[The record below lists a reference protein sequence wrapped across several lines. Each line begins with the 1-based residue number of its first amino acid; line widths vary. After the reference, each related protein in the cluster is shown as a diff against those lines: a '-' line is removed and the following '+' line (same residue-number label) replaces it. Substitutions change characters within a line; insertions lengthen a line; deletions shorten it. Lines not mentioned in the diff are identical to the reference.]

1 MRRPT
6 RIFALMAPADRYQ
19 TILLFGAPGVG
30 KGTQGKLLGKIPGMY
45 HLATGEIFRSLNRES
60 GLGRKFYEYS
70 SRGEL
75 VPDDLTIQLWLEHTQ
90 GLIASRAYSPS
101 TDLLVLDGMPRT
113 SAQAEALDDY
123 IDVLKIVHLT
133 TPNVDEMVLRMKR
146 RALREN
152 RPDDADESVIRR
164 RFEVYMQETRPVRT
178 HYDPGLI
185 AEVNGVGTPAEVLM
199 NILKVIVPIYN
210 GRFDNPLA
218 G

>member
-1 MRRPT
+1 MP
-6 RIFALMAPADRYQ
+6 PSDRYQ

-30 KGTQGKLLGKIPGMY
+30 KGTQGKLLGKIPGLF
-45 HLATGEIFRSLNRES
+45 HLATGDIFRSLNRETD
-60 GLGRKFYEYS
+60 LGRKFSEFS

-75 VPDDLTIQLWLEHTQ
+75 VPDDLTIQLWVQHMQ
-90 GLIASRAYSPS
+90 SMIAQRLYSPS
-101 TDLLVLDGMPRT
+101 TDLLILDGMPRT
-113 SAQAEALDDY
+113 IAQSEALDDY
-123 IDVLKIVHLT
+123 INVLKIVHLT

-178 HYDPGLI
+178 HYDSELI

-199 NILKVIVPIYN
+199 NILQVIVPIYN
-210 GRFDNPLA
+210 GRFGNPLV